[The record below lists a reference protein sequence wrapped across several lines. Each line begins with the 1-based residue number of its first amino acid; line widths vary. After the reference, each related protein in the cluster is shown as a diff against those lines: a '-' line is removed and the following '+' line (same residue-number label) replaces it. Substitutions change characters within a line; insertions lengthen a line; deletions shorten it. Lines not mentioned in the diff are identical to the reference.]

1 MRLPFRTDRARPAAR
16 AAAPSD
22 NGDDHELVG
31 QAREREAQ
39 RLAGRDRTAT
49 LALAGLFAATAAA
62 LAAFAPGRTP
72 AEWPLVLALVAA
84 LALAARIQ
92 FEVGIGSA
100 VPTQVVFVPMLFL
113 APLGWVP
120 VLVAV
125 GFILSKAP
133 EHVRGGWHPGRNAL
147 HLVSAWFSVGPV
159 LVLWAAG
166 TPTSMS
172 ARLVVMVAALAAQF
186 AFDMAASAVRGTL
199 GLGLPLLSLPPMLAP
214 AWAVDAAL
222 TSVGLT
228 LAGGVG
234 ADRYAFLLGLPM
246 VVLLAYFARERRVR
260 IDHALELSH
269 AYRGTALLLGDMIE
283 ADDAYTGLHSRDV
296 LDLVLAVADAL
307 ELDRRERLHAEL
319 TALLHDVGKVRVANE
334 ILNKP
339 GPLTAAERAVIE
351 THTIEGEHML
361 VQIGGLL
368 AEVGRL
374 VRSCHER
381 WDGRGYPD
389 GLAGNDIPLV
399 ARIVSTCDAFSA
411 MTTER
416 PYRAALEPDEAI
428 AELLR
433 CAGTQFDPE
442 VVRVLIEVGGAATR
456 PALHGLAPAA

>member
-1 MRLPFRTDRARPAAR
+1 MRRPFRTDRARPAHAG
-16 AAAPSD
+16 ATPET
-22 NGDDHELVG
+22 GDDHELVE
-31 QAREREAQ
+31 QARAREAH
-39 RLAGRDRTAT
+39 RLAGRDRIAT

-62 LAAFAPGRTP
+62 LAVRAPARTP
-72 AEWPLVLALVAA
+72 VQWPLILALAA
-84 LALAARIQ
+84 AFALAARIQ

-100 VPTQVVFVPMLFL
+100 VPTQVVFVPLLLL

-120 VLVAV
+120 LLVAA

-166 TPTSMS
+166 SPASTQG
-172 ARLVVMVAALAAQF
+172 RLLVMVAALAAQF
-186 AFDMAASAVRGTL
+186 AFDLAASAVRGTL
-199 GLGLPLLSLPPMLAP
+199 GLELPLRSLPPMLAP

-234 ADRYAFLLGLPM
+234 ADRYAFLLGLPL
-246 VVLLAYFARERRVR
+246 VGLIAYFARERRMR

-269 AYRGTALLLGDMIE
+269 AYRGTAFLLGDMIE

-296 LDLVLAVADAL
+296 VDLVLAVADAL
-307 ELDRRERLHAEL
+307 DLDRRERVHAEL
-319 TALLHDVGKVRVANE
+319 TALLHDVGKVRIADE

-339 GPLTAAERAVIE
+339 GPLTAQERAVIE
-351 THTIEGEHML
+351 THTVQGEHML

-389 GLAGNDIPLV
+389 GLAGSDIPLI
-399 ARIVSTCDAFSA
+399 ARIVSACDAFSA

-416 PYRAALEPDEAI
+416 PYRAALTSDEAI
-428 AELLR
+428 AELRR
-433 CAGTQFDPE
+433 CAGTQFDPDI
-442 VVRVLIEVGGAATR
+442 VRVLIEVGGAATR
-456 PALHGLAPAA
+456 PALDGLAPAA